1 MPPLGELTLDGPVE
15 DDRVEDHAA
24 GHVRAVESG
33 EGEED
38 AGEDPIARQESELR
52 VLVAL
57 ADEEENAEHDR
68 RDEPVAKP
76 AAVAALDGVRG
87 ELHGHARDEQLDRV
101 ERGKADAEDRVD
113 LPRRLLTEHGLPL
126 RDPGAEEEVRSE
138 ERAEEER
145 LARDEQD
152 DGPHARGEP
161 RGLRL
166 EAGLVRRKAIGRVAA
181 AAAHDRPILERGP

>member
-15 DDRVEDHAA
+15 DDRVEVSAA

-57 ADEEENAEHDR
+57 ADEEKNAEHDR

-76 AAVAALDGVRG
+76 SAIAALDGIHR

-101 ERGKADAEDRVD
+101 ERGESDAEDRVD
-113 LPRRLLTEHGLPL
+113 LPRRLLAEHGFP
-126 RDPGAEEEVRSE
+126 RGDAGAQKEVRRK
-138 ERAEEER
+138 ERAEKER

-152 DGPHARGEP
+152 DRPHARREP

-166 EAGLVRRKAIGRVAA
+166 EAGLVRRKAIGWVAA
-181 AAAHDRPILERGP
+181 AAAHDRPI